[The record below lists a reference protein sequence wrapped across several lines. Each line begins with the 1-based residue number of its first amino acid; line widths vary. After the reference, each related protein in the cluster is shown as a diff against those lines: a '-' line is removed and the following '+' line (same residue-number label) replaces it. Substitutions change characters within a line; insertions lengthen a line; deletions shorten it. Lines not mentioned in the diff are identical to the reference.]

1 MALRLR
7 LDGKSILPRPP
18 GRGRQYCGPT
28 RRLSCDSRRIF
39 PFIQQV
45 FADGG
50 YAGEKVAKCG

>member
-1 MALRLR
+1 M
-7 LDGKSILPRPP
+7 
-18 GRGRQYCGPT
+18 

-39 PFIQQV
+39 PFIQQF